1 MKKNALIILLIGV
14 VVLFTGCSNLA
25 HAEGVDEVSTASEA
39 SMLKK
44 SFGTGDSMAQVEEE
58 NSRQEIITSTK
69 NFKLKIKKLYEKD
82 SDMTVTCKTENHYG
96 DCTFSWDYSIRKQT
110 DYSYRV
116 YVNNIKC
123 DNCNFKVITS
133 ENVAKYMNKVLGY
146 VTLEGTRGVDECSYD
161 LYIYNIRN
169 GENIDASDFQRL
181 VFSKLNNKEEVV
193 YDSYDGECL
202 RAAHEALGCISSRL
216 VDLYNGGITAIL
228 DADIDFDAEKSDK
241 SQHLIRGNYTYDVS
255 LSKDELKLNSVVN
268 DVKTEMTI
276 KIK

>member
-25 HAEGVDEVSTASEA
+25 HAEGANEVSTVSEA

-44 SFGTGDSMAQVEEE
+44 ALSTVDNMAQVKEE
-58 NSRQEIITSTK
+58 NSRQEIIALTK
-69 NFKLKIKKLYEKD
+69 DFKSKIKKMYEKD
-82 SDMTVTCKTENHYG
+82 SDITITCKTKNHYG
-96 DCTFSWDYSIRKQT
+96 DCTFSWDYSVRKQT

-123 DNCNFKVITS
+123 TSCNFKSITS
-133 ENVAKYMNKVLGY
+133 ENAAKYMNKVLEY
-146 VTLEGTRGVDECSYD
+146 VTLEGTRDVDECSYD

-181 VFSKLNNKEEVV
+181 VFSKLSDKEEVV

-202 RAAHEALGCISSRL
+202 RAAHEALGCISSRI
-216 VDLYNGGITAIL
+216 VDLYNGGITSIL
-228 DADIDFDAEKSDK
+228 DADIDFDAKQSDK
-241 SQHLIRGNYTYDVS
+241 SQHLIEGNYTYDVS
-255 LSKDELKLNSVVN
+255 LNKNELKLNSVVN

-276 KIK
+276 KVK

>member
-228 DADIDFDAEKSDK
+228 DADIDFDAEQSDK